1 MTECIHGLDFA
12 ACDVCSPM
20 RARVVERVAPQP
32 RVARSA
38 PARSLRAK
46 APQRLHVVLSL
57 EDFADA
63 LAAGEILD
71 PIYYVG
77 PEELAWAERRRS
89 ARALENVVLVV
100 SADAVRGL
108 DVLPLTAVQLVAVAN
123 NVAQERARELLA
135 LTELTPK
142 VAVHPPWFTAS
153 ST

>member
-1 MTECIHGLDFA
+1 MTECIHGLDFT
-12 ACDVCSPM
+12 ACDVCSPKK
-20 RARVVERVAPQP
+20 APVVERPSPQP
-32 RVARSA
+32 RAART
-38 PARSLRAK
+38 PAVRSLRAK

-63 LAAGEILD
+63 LAAGELVD

-89 ARALENVVLVV
+89 PRALEDLVLVV
-100 SADAVRGL
+100 SAEAVRGL
-108 DVLPLTAVQLVAVAN
+108 DVMPLTAVQLVAVAN
-123 NVAQERARELLA
+123 NVAQERARELLS